1 LSKVALIK
9 GHDRYTN
16 VAESLTLIGDE
27 IDLGK
32 KILIKPNFT
41 SVDNQLV
48 ATHVDAVRATLDFL
62 VQRTS
67 SEIIIAEGTSSGSAM
82 DGFQNYGYLELADRY
97 NVRFMDLN
105 KDETIEVRVLD
116 SKFDTM
122 GIRIAKT
129 IVDADY
135 RISICP
141 PKTHDDVLYTGAIK
155 NIVSGAVVRKQ
166 QWFISRLFKGSG
178 WLGRI
183 FGDDK
188 LKLHQGYQAMNLN
201 LYELATLIPPQLS
214 IIDGLQAVQG
224 NGPVHGDELDL
235 GVAVA
240 SIDFLACD
248 TVASWLMGIDVY
260 QIGYLAY
267 CQQAALGQA
276 DIFEIDVVGDNLE
289 DCMMPAKPHYNWE
302 KQLNWKVI
310 DSERY
315 LKWLSVLTS
324 A

>member
-1 LSKVALIK
+1 
-9 GHDRYTN
+9 
-16 VAESLTLIGDE
+16 
-27 IDLGK
+27 
-32 KILIKPNFT
+32 
-41 SVDNQLV
+41 
-48 ATHVDAVRATLDFL
+48 
-62 VQRTS
+62 
-67 SEIIIAEGTSSGSAM
+67 
-82 DGFQNYGYLELADRY
+82 
-97 NVRFMDLN
+97 
-105 KDETIEVRVLD
+105 
-116 SKFDTM
+116 
-122 GIRIAKT
+122 
-129 IVDADY
+129 
-135 RISICP
+135 
-141 PKTHDDVLYTGAIK
+141 
-155 NIVSGAVVRKQ
+155 
-166 QWFISRLFKGSG
+166 
-178 WLGRI
+178 LGRI

-302 KQLNWKVI
+302 EQLNWKVI

>member
-1 LSKVALIK
+1 MALIK

-16 VAESLTLIGDE
+16 VSEALTLIGDE
-27 IDLGK
+27 IELGK
-32 KILIKPNFT
+32 TILIKPNFT

-105 KDETIEVRVLD
+105 EDETIEVRVLD

-129 IVDADY
+129 VVDADY

-141 PKTHDDVLYTGAIK
+141 PKTHNDVLYTGAIK

-166 QWFISRLFKGSG
+166 RWLMPRLFKGFG
-178 WLGRI
+178 WLDRI

-188 LKLHQGYQAMNLN
+188 LKLRQGYQAMNLN

-240 SIDFLACD
+240 STDFLACD

-302 KQLNWKVI
+302 EQLNWKVI